1 MADPFPE
8 IDFELS
14 AQPHDAFFKSVF
26 SDPVHTEGKAEGK
39 ARGVWIG
46 RIISMQELMG
56 LETDTVDSLSELA
69 IIDLERRHEELRREY
84 DVRFRG
90 H

>member
-26 SDPVHTEGKAEGK
+26 SDPVHTAALLHSHLPPEIVA
-39 ARGVWIG
+39 
-46 RIISMQELMG
+46 Q
-56 LETDTVDSLSELA
+56 VDWNFEKPAALCLPHRCGS
-69 IIDLERRHEELRREY
+69 
-84 DVRFRG
+84 
-90 H
+90 